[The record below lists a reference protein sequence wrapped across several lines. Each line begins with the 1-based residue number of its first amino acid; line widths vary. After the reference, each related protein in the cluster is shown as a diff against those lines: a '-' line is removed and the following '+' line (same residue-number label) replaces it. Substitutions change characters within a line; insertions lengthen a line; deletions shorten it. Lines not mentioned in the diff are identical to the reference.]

1 MMPVI
6 SLEKVT
12 TAAVVRVED
21 LTTRERMA
29 ALYASDMPNRFRA
42 GSVEATQVAAWIVQ
56 GAERLGA
63 EELRRRAVFSY
74 GQRLM
79 EMGARVPVHAQAAH
93 ERRFPRAGRL
103 DQAERAA
110 AGSTVWA
117 RLSASA
123 LARNADAEV
132 EGGCPCGGRGWIAM
146 PPLPEAPDA
155 MTCPVHG
162 REATRRHAAG
172 QAVSA

>member
-21 LTTRERMA
+21 LTTCERIA

-42 GSVEATQVAAWIVQ
+42 ASVEAAQVAAWIVQ
-56 GAERLGA
+56 GAQRLGA
-63 EELRRRAVFSY
+63 EELRRQAVFSY

-79 EMGARVPVHAQAAH
+79 EMSARVPVHAQAAH

-132 EGGCPCGGRGWIAM
+132 EGGCPCGGSGWIAL

-162 REATRRHAAG
+162 RETVRRHRGGAA
-172 QAVSA
+172 

>member
-12 TAAVVRVED
+12 TATVVRVED
-21 LTTRERMA
+21 LATRERMA

-42 GSVEATQVAAWIVQ
+42 KSVEAAQVAAWIVQ
-56 GAERLGA
+56 GAERLGV
-63 EELRRRAVFSY
+63 EELRRQAVFSY

-79 EMGARVPVHAQAAH
+79 ERGARVPVHAQAAH
-93 ERRFPRAGRL
+93 ERRFPSARRL
-103 DQAERAA
+103 EQAERAA
-110 AGSTVWA
+110 ADSALWA

-132 EGGCPCGGRGWIAM
+132 EGGCLCGGSGWIAL

-155 MTCPVHG
+155 MACPVHG
-162 REATRRHAAG
+162 REATRRHGGGAA
-172 QAVSA
+172 